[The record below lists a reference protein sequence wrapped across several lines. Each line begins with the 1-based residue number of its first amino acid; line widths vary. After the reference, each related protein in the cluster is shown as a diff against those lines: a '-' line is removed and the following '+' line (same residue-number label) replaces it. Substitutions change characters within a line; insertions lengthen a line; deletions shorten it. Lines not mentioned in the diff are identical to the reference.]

1 MNKRASS
8 TGDGDRRVDFLA
20 RPSPVG
26 AVTAPY
32 RCRFDKRARNAER
45 SPSRRRG
52 GMNLAAISHG
62 DGSLVVRTNFA

>member
-26 AVTAPY
+26 AVTAPLS
-32 RCRFDKRARNAER
+32 ER
-45 SPSRRRG
+45 RQAHARG
-52 GMNLAAISHG
+52 GNL
-62 DGSLVVRTNFA
+62 